1 MVRRL
6 LVGLLAIGLLLIR
19 GRAPTQPPVSN
30 SRSTQS
36 TESLWFRLKGRG
48 SRTTVWL
55 VLLTGGSAIFG
66 LVLLAIYARQKK
78 AVEVFAAGTL
88 MALGVTAIASLVGFL
103 FGLPRYSES
112 DRPPG
117 SRIADADAGDPVLYA
132 GLYAPSNNLEQVSD
146 WLTKLLIGAGLV
158 QLGHVGRWLGGFID
172 ELAGAFGSGD
182 SQAVL
187 TAKVLAASL
196 LAYYSAFGFLF
207 GYIITNTWYR
217 NRLESLVGHIRDANK
232 ARFSDSDEGK

>member
-1 MVRRL
+1 M
-6 LVGLLAIGLLLIR
+6 
-19 GRAPTQPPVSN
+19 
-30 SRSTQS
+30 
-36 TESLWFRLKGRG
+36 

-55 VLLTGGSAIFG
+55 VILTGGTAIFG
-66 LVLLAIYARQKK
+66 LVLLAMYARQKK

-88 MALGVTAIASLVGFL
+88 MALAATAIASLVGFL

-112 DRPPG
+112 GPPG
-117 SRIADADAGDPVLYA
+117 SRIAEADARDP

-158 QLGHVGRWLGGFID
+158 QLGHVGRWLGRFID
-172 ELAGAFGSGD
+172 ELAGAFGSG
-182 SQAVL
+182 SSEAVL

-217 NRLESLVGHIRDANK
+217 NRLESLVRRIRGN
-232 ARFSDSDEGK
+232 DEGRS